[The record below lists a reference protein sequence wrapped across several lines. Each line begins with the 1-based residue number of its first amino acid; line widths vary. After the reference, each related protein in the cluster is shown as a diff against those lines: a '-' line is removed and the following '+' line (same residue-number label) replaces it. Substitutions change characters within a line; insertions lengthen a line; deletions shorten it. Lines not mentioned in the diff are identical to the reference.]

1 MRSGS
6 ITLPSVPPS
15 GRAHERPP
23 GVRPV
28 CRQAG
33 TELSARKRRI
43 YKARPCCRWR
53 ASSRLLVGAR
63 PGRTTPPIRF
73 PPPPPASADKP
84 VLASQRPGVA
94 LAKTGFR
101 PRLALA
107 RRSASAR
114 RHDGALAL
122 LLALSLRIS
131 FGLTSRLGEN
141 LAWGLSPHK
150 FCAMPR
156 THVAHNL
163 PAKACEAG
171 CSGSG

>member
-1 MRSGS
+1 MRD
-6 ITLPSVPPS
+6 LPGQDLS
-15 GRAHERPP
+15 AD
-23 GVRPV
+23 
-28 CRQAG
+28 RQAQSFPRVNAG
-33 TELSARKRRI
+33 FIKHVPVAHGGLCGHVRTCPATL
-43 YKARPCCRWR
+43 C
-53 ASSRLLVGAR
+53 GAR